1 MDSIN
6 NSLFTQMQSMSIEAI
21 GSQKNSINNVN
32 QSSNSF
38 GDLLTNALESVTD
51 LQKVAGKNTNDFIR
65 GESKMTLA
73 EVMISRSKAGIAS
86 EATLQ
91 VRNKALEGYKEIMS
105 MPV

>member
-1 MDSIN
+1 MTIVN
-6 NSLFTQMQSMSIEAI
+6 NSLFNQMQSMTVEAM
-21 GSQKNSINNVN
+21 GSPKNSINNVN

-38 GDLLTNALESVTD
+38 GDLLANALESVTD

-65 GESKMTLA
+65 GESQLTLA
-73 EVMISRSKAGIAS
+73 EVMISRSKAGIVS

>member
-1 MDSIN
+1 MTIVN
-6 NSLFTQMQSMSIEAI
+6 NSLFNQMQSMTVEAM
-21 GSQKNSINNVN
+21 GSPKSSTNNVN

-38 GDLLTNALESVTD
+38 GDLLANALESVTD
-51 LQKVAGKNTNDFIR
+51 LQKVAGKNTSDFIR
-65 GESKMTLA
+65 GESQLTLA

>member
-1 MDSIN
+1 MTTIN
-6 NSLFTQMQSMSIEAI
+6 NSLFTQMQNMSIEAI

-32 QSSNSF
+32 PSGKSF
-38 GDLLTNALESVTD
+38 GDLLANALESVTD
-51 LQKVAGKNTNDFIR
+51 LQKIAGKNTTDVIR
-65 GESKMTLA
+65 GESKLTLA